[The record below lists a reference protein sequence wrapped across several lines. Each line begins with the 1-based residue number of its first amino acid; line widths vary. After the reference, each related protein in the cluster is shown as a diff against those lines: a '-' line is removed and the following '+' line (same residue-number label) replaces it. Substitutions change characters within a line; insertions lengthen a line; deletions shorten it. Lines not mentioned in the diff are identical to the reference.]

1 MDCSTTRGV
10 VPPLAEQP
18 QFPQQPQAEPRGQ
31 KRKRRLCES
40 EPEPNIYTMSNSPTR
55 PSTRH
60 RVRIEKL
67 QSGAAENLSKQTRV
81 DAPLQ
86 TEAPPSSPVSVA
98 SSRYANAL
106 QRSTSSGEAS
116 AACGFALTP
125 STTLSHPSESRKS
138 RPKSASSRSPSP
150 RSRSPVKCMLDLR
163 QASPPTEQVSVEEA
177 IKNSTIPRSLL
188 GIENKVRL
196 ALRYG
201 FFPRSI
207 KVQNV
212 SLTPS
217 FLLCC
222 FSPSYLLAST
232 KVSSCRMIWRPTS
245 MSSTSKKT
253 NYSATT
259 TAEK

>member
-1 MDCSTTRGV
+1 MCTSSYTAKSNIIDAWRSEVDCSTTHGV

-18 QFPQQPQAEPRGQ
+18 QFPQQLQAKPRGQ
-31 KRKRRLCES
+31 KRKRKLCES
-40 EPEPNIYTMSNSPTR
+40 ESEPYIYTMSNSPTK

-60 RVRIEKL
+60 RLRIDKS
-67 QSGAAENLSKQTRV
+67 QSETAENLSKQTQV
-81 DAPLQ
+81 DVLLQ
-86 TEAPPSSPVSVA
+86 TEAPLSSPVSVA

-106 QRSTSSGEAS
+106 QRSTSSGDAG
-116 AACGFALTP
+116 ATCGLALTP

-138 RPKSASSRSPSP
+138 RPKSANSRSPAP

-177 IKNSTIPRSLL
+177 MKDSTMPQSLL

-196 ALRYG
+196 ALRYS

-207 KVQNV
+207 KVQNI

-217 FLLCC
+217 FLLYY

-232 KVSSCRMIWRPTS
+232 NVSSCRMI
-245 MSSTSKKT
+245 
-253 NYSATT
+253 
-259 TAEK
+259 